1 MVHTMS
7 WVAICLLG
15 LFFAASGLCMLVS
28 PRIYFRVMGQLLPR
42 RARMVEGQGGTKW
55 KMILIW
61 TRLRG
66 AMLLGVMVWV
76 AHQGYLKM
84 KGM

>member
-1 MVHTMS
+1 MIHTMS
-7 WVAICLLG
+7 WVAIGLLG
-15 LFFAASGLCMLVS
+15 LFFAVSGLLMLVS
-28 PRIYFRVMGQLLPR
+28 PRVYFRAMGRVLPR

-66 AMLLGVMVWV
+66 AMLLGVMIWV
-76 AHQGYLKM
+76 AYEGYLKM